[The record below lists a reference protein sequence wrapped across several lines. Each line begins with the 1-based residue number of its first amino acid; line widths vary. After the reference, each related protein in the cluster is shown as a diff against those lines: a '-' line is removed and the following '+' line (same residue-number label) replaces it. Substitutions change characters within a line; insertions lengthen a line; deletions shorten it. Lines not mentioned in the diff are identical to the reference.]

1 MAKKFGDQFSPDGD
15 LLALW
20 NAGVAAVQGRSSV
33 NLALQSHDVERPDLV
48 IAVGKAAASMACAV
62 HDVFGELPTLVITK
76 YNHTQNAPKHAKIV
90 ESAHPV
96 PDEASLTAGT
106 AIQGAIASSP
116 KGSHLLF
123 LVSGG
128 ASSLAEVL
136 PDGMTLADL
145 SKETQTLLASGK
157 DIHAMNAQRKEI
169 SQIKGGKALAGF
181 KGRKVTVLAIS
192 DVQGDD
198 VGIIGSGLAAAPTS
212 HDFEYSS
219 HIVAS
224 NQIARETA
232 VEKAG
237 TSVISTSEDMYE
249 DVVTLAP
256 KIAARLRASKDGIYI
271 MGGEPTVVLPPNPGL
286 GGRNMMLAAMIAR
299 EIKGTVGIRV
309 LVAGTDGTDGPTD
322 AAGALVDGKTWD
334 VSGHLAIE
342 QANIAPWLDAKNALI
357 RTGPTGTNVMDLL
370 IAEVCPT

>member
-1 MAKKFGDQFSPDGD
+1 MIQNAD

-33 NLALQSHDVERPDLV
+33 NLALKIHDVDRPDLV

-62 HDVFGELPTLVITK
+62 HDVFGELPTLVVTK
-76 YNHTQNAPKHAKIV
+76 YNHTQDAPQHAKII

-96 PDEASLTAGT
+96 PDEASLAAGT
-106 AIQGAIASSP
+106 AIHDAIAGSP
-116 KGSHLLF
+116 EGSHLLF

-136 PDGMTLADL
+136 PDGMTLTDL

-169 SQIKGGKALAGF
+169 SQIKGGKALASF
-181 KGRKVTVLAIS
+181 KGRKVTTLAIS

-198 VGIIGSGLAAAPTS
+198 VGIIGSGIAAAPTS

-224 NQIARETA
+224 NQIAREAA

-237 TSVISTSEDMYE
+237 TPVISTSENMYE

-256 KIAARLRASKDGIYI
+256 RIAAWLHASKDGIYI
-271 MGGEPTVVLPPNPGL
+271 MGGEPTVILPPNPGL

-309 LVAGTDGTDGPTD
+309 LIAGTDGTDGPTD
-322 AAGALVDGKTWD
+322 AAGALVDGQTWD
-334 VSGHLAIE
+334 ASGHLAIE

-357 RTGPTGTNVMDLL
+357 RTGPTNTNVMDLL
-370 IAEVCPT
+370 IAEVCSS